1 MLLRRDVERLHS
13 DSRLTKGERHAEPV
27 VPAEPL
33 VAVGLV
39 RVVGQQVLVLERD
52 ARLVVLDLLAPL
64 GGRAE
69 REVLDGA
76 PRDGEGDEP
85 RAGRRRARRDAR
97 RPEQHAPCAA
107 SHPAGMSG
115 RRGASRSLGEA
126 VVR

>member
-1 MLLRRDVERLHS
+1 MLLRRDVERLRS

-27 VPAEPL
+27 VPAEPV

-85 RAGRRRARRDAR
+85 RAGRRRART
-97 RPEQHAPCAA
+97 
-107 SHPAGMSG
+107 G
-115 RRGASRSLGEA
+115 RRWMAATTCLRRRRTRSRAGTRGWTPSPP
-126 VVR
+126 